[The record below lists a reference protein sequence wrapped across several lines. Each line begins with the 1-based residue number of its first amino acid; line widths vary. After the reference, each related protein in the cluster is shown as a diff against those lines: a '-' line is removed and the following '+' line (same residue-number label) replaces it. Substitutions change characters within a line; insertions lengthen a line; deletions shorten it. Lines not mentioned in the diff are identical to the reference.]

1 MPTARAVTV
10 LAFAGAQTLD
20 FAGPLETLAVAERLR
35 PGSYARSL
43 VTPDG
48 APFATGSG
56 LRVTPDGALGDVGG
70 LDTLIVAGGFGVH
83 AVAADAP
90 TMADVT
96 AAAAC
101 ARRVASVCTGAF
113 VLARA
118 GLLDGRRA
126 ATHWGSADRLARD
139 YPGIEVDPDPIFVRD
154 GHVWSSAG
162 VTAGI
167 DLTLALVEDDLGA
180 DVAVAR
186 WLVVFAKRP
195 GGQAQF
201 STPLAAQTAERR
213 PLREV
218 QEYVRLNP
226 AADLSVEALAQRAN
240 MSSRNF
246 ARAFGRE
253 TGITPGVYVERERIE
268 QAKQLLETSGTA
280 VDLIARS
287 CGFGTPETLRRSFGR
302 RLGVSPGQ
310 YRDRFNA
317 HPEEAA

>member
-70 LDTLIVAGGFGVH
+70 LDTLIVAGGFGV
-83 AVAADAP
+83 
-90 TMADVT
+90 
-96 AAAAC
+96 
-101 ARRVASVCTGAF
+101 
-113 VLARA
+113 
-118 GLLDGRRA
+118 
-126 ATHWGSADRLARD
+126 
-139 YPGIEVDPDPIFVRD
+139 
-154 GHVWSSAG
+154 
-162 VTAGI
+162 
-167 DLTLALVEDDLGA
+167 
-180 DVAVAR
+180 
-186 WLVVFAKRP
+186 
-195 GGQAQF
+195 Q
-201 STPLAAQTAERR
+201 
-213 PLREV
+213 
-218 QEYVRLNP
+218 
-226 AADLSVEALAQRAN
+226 
-240 MSSRNF
+240 
-246 ARAFGRE
+246 
-253 TGITPGVYVERERIE
+253 
-268 QAKQLLETSGTA
+268 QLLETSGTA